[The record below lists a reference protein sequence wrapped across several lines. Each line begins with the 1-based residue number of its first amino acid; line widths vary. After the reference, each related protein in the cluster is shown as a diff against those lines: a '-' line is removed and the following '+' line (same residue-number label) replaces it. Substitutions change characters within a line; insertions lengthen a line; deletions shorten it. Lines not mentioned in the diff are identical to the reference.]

1 MPTVREPSKRVMNF
15 EQADRLPILE
25 SEPWWDKTIERWRKE
40 GLPNELEDDYSIRRH
55 FGLDPLRELVYYT
68 YPPGLALPQND
79 KKNGKQTDVVHTS
92 RGGMCKESGEPV
104 VQTVDDYLRL
114 KKDILYPQTGFYP
127 DELHECKE
135 RHENGDSILTFDI
148 GGFFWHPRQLFG
160 IEPHFTHFMVSPR

>member
-25 SEPWWDKTIERWRKE
+25 SEPWWDKTIERSRKE

-55 FGLDPLRELVYYT
+55 FGLDSLQELVYFT
-68 YPPGLALPQND
+68 CPPGIALPQND
-79 KKNGKQTDVVHTS
+79 KKNGQRTDVVHTS